1 MDSDDKTPQIEDR
14 NIIQALAAYGKSFSA
29 TYGKSC
35 LATYEEFFGR
45 LW

>member
-14 NIIQALAAYGKSFSA
+14 NIIQALAAYGKSCS
-29 TYGKSC
+29 
-35 LATYEEFFGR
+35 ATYEEFFGR